1 MEYAGVSLIDQRDIF
16 CYDGSDNRCRMF
28 YDKGYIRLSYVFY
41 GSALHINKKIT
52 D

>member
-1 MEYAGVSLIDQRDIF
+1 MEYDGVSLIDQRDIF
-16 CYDGSDNRCRMF
+16 GYDGSDNRCPMF

-41 GSALHINKKIT
+41 DLALHINKKLT